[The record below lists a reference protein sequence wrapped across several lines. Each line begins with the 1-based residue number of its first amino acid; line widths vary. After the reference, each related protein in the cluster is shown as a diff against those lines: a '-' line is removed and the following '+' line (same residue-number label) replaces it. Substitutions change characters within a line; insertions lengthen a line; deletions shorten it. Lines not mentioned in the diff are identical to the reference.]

1 MWSNNKIYLEEIE
14 KNVYDSN
21 IKWEKLKNKVLFIT
35 GGTGLIGS
43 LIINTILY
51 ANKIKGLNCK
61 IIALVR
67 VHIVKLKNRSLQK
80 KILIILFML
89 QAKLQV
95 NCLLIIQ

>member
-1 MWSNNKIYLEEIE
+1 MCSNNKIYLEDIE

-51 ANKIKGLNCK
+51 ANKI
-61 IIALVR
+61 
-67 VHIVKLKNRSLQK
+67 
-80 KILIILFML
+80 
-89 QAKLQV
+89 
-95 NCLLIIQ
+95 